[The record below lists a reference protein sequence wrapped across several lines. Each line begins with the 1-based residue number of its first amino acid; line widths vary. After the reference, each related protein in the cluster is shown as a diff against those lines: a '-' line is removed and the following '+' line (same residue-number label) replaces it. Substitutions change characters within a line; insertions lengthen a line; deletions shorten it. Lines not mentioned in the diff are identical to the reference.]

1 MAERKTDPPSSSP
14 KKGTDPGRG
23 RGRMR
28 AEQYEL
34 KIRWERARQ
43 VTEVTSSGVQFD
55 FDSALKV
62 GTHYNV
68 TLTAPGVAIAPTIE
82 VTRCQLALESGGN
95 KYFRIAARF
104 FPYVDE

>member
-1 MAERKTDPPSSSP
+1 MAERKTDPPTSSS
-14 KKGTDPGRG
+14 KRGTDSVRG
-23 RGRMR
+23 RGRTK

-55 FDSALKV
+55 FDSSLKV
-62 GTHYNV
+62 GTHYNI
-68 TLTAPGVAIAPTIE
+68 TLTAPGVSIAPTIE

-104 FPYVDE
+104 FPYVE

>member
-1 MAERKTDPPSSSP
+1 MVERKTDPGGGGKRPS
-14 KKGTDPGRG
+14 DPGRG
-23 RGRMR
+23 RPPRLK

-55 FDSALKV
+55 FESPLKV
-62 GTHYNV
+62 GTRYPV
-68 TLTAPGVAIAPTIE
+68 SLSAPGVSISSTIE
-82 VTRCQLALESGGN
+82 VVRCQLALESGGA

-104 FPYVDE
+104 FPYVE

>member
-1 MAERKTDPPSSSP
+1 MVERKTDPPSNGS
-14 KKGTDPGRG
+14 KRGTDSGRG
-23 RGRMR
+23 RGRTR

-62 GTHYNV
+62 GTRYNV
-68 TLTAPGVAIAPTIE
+68 TLTAPGVSIAPTIE

-104 FPYVDE
+104 FPYVE